1 MNQSAE
7 IKEIATALAKAQG
20 QMNAASKDSTN
31 PHFKSKYADLAS
43 VWQACREPLAS
54 NGLSITQTMDMAGEK
69 QILVTT
75 LYHSSGQWIK
85 SLMPLPMCSKPQETG
100 SVLSYFR
107 RYSLA
112 SMCGVYQSDDDAEIA
127 QASNKTPYASVIN
140 EEQRAELDSLLRSV
154 PDARDWILERLRISS
169 VYDIPVKDWEFISL
183 TIRKKMKKKDE
194 AMNG

>member
-112 SMCGVYQSDDDAEIA
+112 SMCGVYQSDDDAEIVQSSHRA
-127 QASNKTPYASVIN
+127 PQVSVIS
-140 EEQRAELDSLLRSV
+140 EEQCAELDDLLSSV
-154 PDARDWILERLRISS
+154 PEAKQWILERFRIGS
-169 VYDIPVKDWEFISL
+169 VYEIQAKDWEFISFN
-183 TIRKKMKKKDE
+183 IRKKIKKKDE